1 MNKLYITLIVI
12 LFSINI
18 NFAQSNFSNGFNDG
32 YKKGYCQNQGIGCL
46 APIPPISPIPNVNE
60 NMNSYQD
67 GYNRGFEAGLNAQ
80 KNNNT
85 NTETRQRYETSRP
98 RFTAQKVDLSENHI
112 YNPYENQNTLNLAV
126 KVAEL
131 KAKRINELYE
141 KGLENYNN
149 DNYSDA
155 IYYANEIIK
164 IEPNISKI
172 YALKAMSQIYTG
184 EFLNSFNNIN
194 KAKNLN
200 YSGEDNI
207 TYINKEV
214 WEYLK
219 NQMANQKYFNVI
231 DFCKNS
237 WYENNITNY
246 FFAMSYYYNE
256 DYKNAKKYFKKFDF
270 EPSKKYLDAIK
281 ENKILPS
288 PFLENINPISI
299 HSKKITDKLNELN
312 EKNEYEKLI
321 NYSISIIEDKQNSPY
336 NDIAEKNLLFAL
348 TKAFYFTRKSDEC
361 ILYSTKYIDINNNN
375 GNVYYFR
382 GLAYSLKNNKEL
394 ACKDFDKAF
403 ELITDV
409 DTKNKYRDMIGNYCN

>member
-1 MNKLYITLIVI
+1 MRKSFII
-12 LFSINI
+12 LSIFLSFFS
-18 NFAQSNFSNGFNDG
+18 FAQSNFSNGFSDG

-46 APIPPISPIPNVNE
+46 SPLPPIAPIPKIGE

-67 GYNRGFEAGLNAQ
+67 GYNRGFEEGLNAQ
-80 KNNNT
+80 KKKQSGNENQ
-85 NTETRQRYETSRP
+85 TRERFKTSQVE
-98 RFTAQKVDLSENHI
+98 FVEDNI
-112 YNPYENQNTLNLAV
+112 YNPYKDQNTLNLAI

-131 KAKRINELYE
+131 KSKRLSELYE
-141 KGLENYNN
+141 KGIENYNN
-149 DNYSDA
+149 ENYSDA

-164 IEPNISKI
+164 IEPTISQS
-172 YALKAMSQIYTG
+172 YALKAMSQIYKG

-207 TYINKEV
+207 TFINKEV

-219 NQMANQKYFNVI
+219 NQMANQKYVNVI

-246 FFAMSYYYNE
+246 FLAMSYYYNE

-281 ENKILPS
+281 ENKILPN

-312 EKNEYEKLI
+312 EKNEYEELI
-321 NYSISIIEDKQNSPY
+321 NYAISIIEDKQKSPY

-409 DTKNKYRDMIGNYCN
+409 DTKNKYKEMIGNYCN